1 MHCSGGC
8 RNNSVLL
15 QLAVRAEL
23 GWEVHAFF
31 SAGLALKFFLS
42 VEPGR
47 VF

>member
-8 RNNSVLL
+8 RNNSVL
-15 QLAVRAEL
+15 LAVRAEL